1 MSENKTTKTTVK
13 SKVMYALSIH
23 MKYGEVLHIEGLNK
37 EEKDKYFELARK
49 EDSTMLV
56 EDKTS
61 VIHLLSRD
69 IAKISVKAYDER
81 YERIYHPLEKMVF
94 SESSVGRRPFS
105 FIIKTFIVLAIL
117 SILSAFGVAM
127 LSGNIMDVF
136 FDAEVLSETLTK
148 GFDLMNKIFFF
159 TALVLI
165 MLSIIDIGL
174 GYRAHYYINQDGSD
188 PVEYSRISNLVVS
201 IVFIVVFMVAKT
213 LLSSVMTML

>member
-13 SKVMYALSIH
+13 PKVMYALSIH

-69 IAKISVKAYDER
+69 IAKISVKAYDEK

-117 SILSAFGVAM
+117 SIISVFGVAM

-136 FDAEVLSETLTK
+136 FDPEVLSETLTK
-148 GFDLMNKIFFF
+148 GFDLMNKIFVF
-159 TALVLI
+159 TAVVLI

-201 IVFIVVFMVAKT
+201 IVFIVVFMIAKT